1 MLFNCKRLIFSL
13 IILVSCP
20 VWSQTPGQPNRQEW
34 EKMVKDFG
42 QSMMQYVS
50 GEAWETALTGYIN
63 KNLYSKTC
71 TLGIFDLEQPS
82 SNRRLAFINMKN
94 RNFLGATQAAH
105 GTGGKHTQGAA
116 RESANHSLET
126 FIAKSNVSGSYFTPI
141 GFLMTGGACGHGN
154 TSLDA
159 YLRKNDLT
167 RAQMQSSINAYVEVF
182 GTMNYK
188 IVSGTALYGQDG
200 SLNNQSAE
208 PRSIMLHEGLQ
219 CNASG
224 AACGQS
230 IGCTVPPLL
239 TQKSL
244 CENVVNKG
252 KVVILNHKSGFAQK
266 FPNYGDWQKAYPTLY
281 QWYSGS
287 VNCLDYQPTAFNNP
301 TPGSHTPPQS
311 FGRTLTP
318 EEIAA
323 NGNVIGR
330 GPEVIVGGSPA
341 GTPFSGS
348 GGSIGGAG
356 TVLLMGALAVPVA
369 MSLKKEK
376 QSQVAEGSHEYKMCQ
391 TLSGQTLCE
400 SVKNCREGKV
410 DSSRFGAASQV
421 VAQEAKDWTTGE
433 AEIAGGEMQK
443 HIQECYAH
451 DCMEQKSDEFV
462 CAGTTVVDGAKLGD
476 TLNKT
481 TYDKRSTC
489 DPGTFQTQDSE
500 ACRVALQEYDD
511 FAVAEAKLH
520 KDLEKETKINLMGA
534 AEKYMQ
540 EKDKQTVAGDYQKG
554 QLTGYST
561 TFSQLADFQLAK
573 ASVMTAHYNRFPTYE
588 KLKEDCVKK
597 ITPYQN
603 EGVDTY
609 QHIVDQWEG
618 YITSAP
624 AQTPI
629 TEACDKVIAKDSSIL
644 IRNNKSREFVARVI
658 DESLSLEKKYRDAA
672 SDLSN
677 NSLEVGDIFNKLKS
691 SGVIDDLEARKREL
705 KKCEE
710 DDCFKRNLQELVAN
724 NDYSSDPSFSSA
736 FNYRNRFFQSA
747 KDNTSL
753 TSVAGANPQLMGQ
766 LVESL
771 SQKRKDNNELKITK
785 PKNETA
791 ATEIPELEKKKNA
804 NGIYQSDYEEKF
816 PEFYARSRYWRDH
829 YDRLRTPDGTEVI
842 DPISSK
848 DDSLFAV
855 VSQRYS
861 YHFYELPKLQK
872 VEGKKFFKTI
882 GD

>member
-1 MLFNCKRLIFSL
+1 MLFNCKRLIVSL
-13 IILVSCP
+13 LILISCP
-20 VWSQTPGQPNRQEW
+20 VWSETPGQPNRQEW

-42 QSMMQYVS
+42 QTMMQYVS

-71 TLGIFDLEQPS
+71 ALGIFDLEQS
-82 SNRRLAFINMKN
+82 SSAPRLAFINMKN
-94 RNFLGATQAAH
+94 RNFLGSTQAAH
-105 GTGGKHTQGAA
+105 GTGGSSTQGAA

-159 YLRKNDLT
+159 YLQKNDLT
-167 RAQMQSSINAYVEVF
+167 RAQMQSTINQYLAVF

-219 CNASG
+219 CHSSG
-224 AACGQS
+224 TVCGQS

-252 KVVILNHKSGFAQK
+252 KVVIYNHKNGFSQK
-266 FPNYGDWQKAYPTLY
+266 FSEYNNWQKAYPTLY
-281 QWYSGS
+281 RWYTGS
-287 VNCLDYQPTAFNNP
+287 ADCTDFQPTAFNNP
-301 TPGSHTPPQS
+301 TPGSHSPPQS
-311 FGRTLTP
+311 FGSVLSP
-318 EEIAA
+318 DQLAA
-323 NGNVIGR
+323 NGNIVGR
-330 GPEVIVGGSPA
+330 GPEVILGGSPV

-356 TVLLMGALAVPVA
+356 TALLLGAIAIPVA
-369 MSLKKEK
+369 ASLKKEK

-391 TLSGQTLCE
+391 TLSNQTLCE
-400 SVKNCREGKV
+400 SVQNCREGKV

-421 VAQEAKDWTTGE
+421 VATESRGWTTGE
-433 AEIAGGEMQK
+433 AEIAAGEVQK
-443 HIQECYAH
+443 HVQECYAY
-451 DCMEQKSDEFV
+451 DCMEQKSEEFV
-462 CAGTTVVDGAKLGD
+462 CAGSTVVDSAKLGD
-476 TLNKT
+476 TLTKT

-489 DPGTFQTQDSE
+489 DPGTFETQDSE
-500 ACRVALQEYDD
+500 ACQVSLQEYDD
-511 FAVAEAKLH
+511 FAIAEAKLH
-520 KDLEKETKINLMGA
+520 KDLESETKINLLGA
-534 AEKYMQ
+534 SQKYMQ
-540 EKDKQTVAGDYQKG
+540 DADKQTNAGDYQKG
-554 QLTGYST
+554 QLTSYST

-573 ASVMTAHYNRFPTYE
+573 ASVMTAHYNRFPTYD
-588 KLKEDCVKK
+588 KLKNDCVKK
-597 ITPYQN
+597 ITPYQTQ
-603 EGVDTY
+603 GVDSYT
-609 QHIVDQWEG
+609 HIVDQYEG
-618 YITSAP
+618 YITSSP
-624 AQTPI
+624 SQTPI
-629 TEACDKVIAKDSSIL
+629 TEACDKVIARDSEIL
-644 IRNNKSREFVARVI
+644 IRNDKSREFVSRVI
-658 DESLSLEKKYRDAA
+658 DESLALEKKYRDAA
-672 SDLSN
+672 NDLSN

-710 DDCFKRNLQELVAN
+710 DNCFKRNSNELLAN
-724 NDYSSDPSFSSA
+724 NNYSSDPVFSTA
-736 FNYRNRFFQSA
+736 FNYRNRFFQNV
-747 KDNTSL
+747 KDKKSVTSIA
-753 TSVAGANPQLMGQ
+753 SSGPQLMGQ
-766 LVESL
+766 MVESL
-771 SQKRKDNNELKITK
+771 SKKRKDGNELKKSKTVQESK
-785 PKNETA
+785 TA
-791 ATEIPELEKKKNA
+791 EIPKVQDSKKS
-804 NGIYQSDYEEKF
+804 NGIYNGDYEEEF
-816 PEFYARSRYWRDH
+816 PKFYARSRYWRDH

-848 DDSLFAV
+848 DYSLFSI

-882 GD
+882 EN